1 MAKDVKATRPVVDYV
16 AAKQLAAAIL
26 ERPQPKPG
34 DLADQILTLDK
45 LRAQLDKA
53 SEAASARVLE
63 LERELSGKMVKLK
76 LGNAGGRRARAEFV
90 EKEFGRVDNW
100 EVFYA
105 YIAKTKAFDLL
116 QRRPNNKAL
125 AERWDAKKK
134 VPGVIRDRVKLLKI
148 SAKKV

>member
-1 MAKDVKATRPVVDYV
+1 MVEAKPSRPAVDYV
-16 AAKQLAAAIL
+16 GAKQLGAAIL

-45 LRAQLDKA
+45 LRMQLDKA
-53 SEAASARVLE
+53 SEVASSRVSALQKE
-63 LERELSGKMVKLK
+63 LAEKMNKLK
-76 LGNAGGRRARAEFV
+76 LGNAGGRRAKAEFV
-90 EKEFGRVDNW
+90 EKEFGRVDDW
-100 EVFYA
+100 DKFYA
-105 YIAKTKAFDLL
+105 HIAKTKAWDLL

-134 VPGVIRDRVKLLKI
+134 VPGVIRDRIKLLKI